1 MNRFRNTSFVILT
14 ALLLSCSTGKHEDK
28 EEEAHDEHA
37 ERAEHSGHN
46 HGEEGHIVVEPED
59 AARFGIKTAV
69 AELSSNGDIIRVSGQ
84 IVNSSADAVTL
95 SSPRRGI
102 ITIARG
108 LSEGSKVTAGATVA
122 TLSSQGVEGGDPNA
136 AARVALSAAKKELD
150 RLKPLFD
157 EGIVTLKEYNAALA
171 AYQAASAAYS
181 PSVSGGI
188 ASPIPGVITSLL
200 VQSGQYV
207 EAGTPVATVAR
218 NSKMLIRA
226 DLPEKYRSSLNS
238 IRSANFRSAT
248 DDRWLSLDS
257 LGGKRS
263 DLTARDASVKAG
275 FIPVY
280 FNVDNNGSFSAGT
293 YIDICLLTDNAT
305 SGITVPNGAITEQQ
319 GVYFVFAKVGDH
331 EYEKRK
337 VTLGGSDGITTRIL
351 SGVQP
356 GDELVVEGATIVK
369 LAENAGAVPEGH
381 SHNH

>member
-1 MNRFRNTSFVILT
+1 
-14 ALLLSCSTGKHEDK
+14 
-28 EEEAHDEHA
+28 
-37 ERAEHSGHN
+37 
-46 HGEEGHIVVEPED
+46 
-59 AARFGIKTAV
+59 
-69 AELSSNGDIIRVSGQ
+69 
-84 IVNSSADAVTL
+84 
-95 SSPRRGI
+95 
-102 ITIARG
+102 
-108 LSEGSKVTAGATVA
+108 
-122 TLSSQGVEGGDPNA
+122 
-136 AARVALSAAKKELD
+136 
-150 RLKPLFD
+150 
-157 EGIVTLKEYNAALA
+157 
-171 AYQAASAAYS
+171 
-181 PSVSGGI
+181 
-188 ASPIPGVITSLL
+188 
-200 VQSGQYV
+200 
-207 EAGTPVATVAR
+207 
-218 NSKMLIRA
+218 MLIRA

-305 SGITVPNGAITEQQ
+305 SGITV
-319 GVYFVFAKVGDH
+319 
-331 EYEKRK
+331 
-337 VTLGGSDGITTRIL
+337 TLGGSDGITTRIL